1 MLTDHH
7 VCVPLLITRQRELF
21 CLLFCRGTSFLLRCG
36 CLLSPYPS
44 WHTPSGPAQ
53 FCPFRWC
60 VIPTGH
66 FPQKSLG
73 RNLKIGLPLSPPP
86 NHALLPLI
94 HHLTV
99 SCIGWVRACEVWAL
113 RVPSFHVCPKICLL
127 LSCPPWSRGLPANK
141 FNFYMIFII
150 LLFIKIVSFP
160 LIFFFFDLI

>member
-7 VCVPLLITRQRELF
+7 VCVPLPITRQRELF

-113 RVPSFHVCPKICLL
+113 RVPSFHICPKFVCCSLVHRGLEACLL
-127 LSCPPWSRGLPANK
+127 ISV
-141 FNFYMIFII
+141 IFT
-150 LLFIKIVSFP
+150 
-160 LIFFFFDLI
+160 